1 MATTG
6 NWEKILS
13 GVHKDEKGIQKSET
27 CNEAQMKHGGKARW
41 KQITNLWNELENNSI
56 MEFKTLGRIQV
67 GEDLGGMVGTVI
79 V

>member
-1 MATTG
+1 
-6 NWEKILS
+6 
-13 GVHKDEKGIQKSET
+13 
-27 CNEAQMKHGGKARW
+27 MKHGGKARW